1 MSTIG
6 LGGFVVLSLN
16 FTFVRIKMDCKE
28 GWWGIICPKSL
39 FNCCRSCWGCDQEKQ
54 FCCSTDGKDGS
65 W

>member
-1 MSTIG
+1 M
-6 LGGFVVLSLN
+6 VLSLN